1 MCLVNASLPDLHIES
16 INGVSQKYDTKGGE
30 EEGDGFLDAEEIT
43 ALAKDLGHT
52 NIKKRTIKY
61 FMKQLDKNGD
71 NKISFEG
78 NTIINNIFINF
89 YWQSLRQ

>member
-1 MCLVNASLPDLHIES
+1 M
-16 INGVSQKYDTKGGE
+16 
-30 EEGDGFLDAEEIT
+30 T

-78 NTIINNIFINF
+78 NMNINNIFINF

>member
-1 MCLVNASLPDLHIES
+1 M
-16 INGVSQKYDTKGGE
+16 
-30 EEGDGFLDAEEIT
+30 T

-78 NTIINNIFINF
+78 NTNINKILIKFLLAEF
-89 YWQSLRQ
+89 KAMSLSKLKKK